1 MKYLLDTHML
11 LWWQTNDKAL
21 PSTARTIMSNVQNEI
36 FVSALTLWEIII
48 KTAKGKLE
56 ADILE
61 IREAIKADGV
71 GLLPFTDQHVLEVQ
85 ALASIHQDP
94 FDRGLI
100 ATAKYEGMVLLTV
113 DEILEGYGL
122 SVQKM

>member
-11 LWWQTNDKAL
+11 LWWQANDKAL
-21 PSTARTIMSNVQNEI
+21 PSTARSIIADPQNDI
-36 FVSALTLWEIII
+36 FVSALTIWEIII

-61 IREAIKADGV
+61 IRQAIKEDGFE
-71 GLLPFTDQHVLEVQ
+71 LLPFTDHHALEVQ
-85 ALASIHQDP
+85 NLVLIHHDP

-100 ATAKYEGMVLLTV
+100 ATSKHEGMVLLTV
-113 DEILEGYGL
+113 DDILEGYGR
-122 SVQKM
+122 SVQKI

>member
-11 LWWQTNDKAL
+11 LWWQANDKAL
-21 PSTARTIMSNVQNEI
+21 PNAARALIANPEHGI
-36 FVSALTLWEIII
+36 FISALTLWEIVI

-61 IREAIKADGV
+61 IREAIKEDGFE
-71 GLLPFTDQHVLEVQ
+71 LLPFTDQHALEVQ
-85 ALASIHQDP
+85 SLALIHHDL

-100 ATAKYEGMVLLTV
+100 ATAKHEGMVLLTV
-113 DEILEGYGL
+113 DDILEGYG
-122 SVQKM
+122 SAVQKI